1 MCEGVVMSK
10 SLANQSANEFQSI
23 ILDGLRG
30 GQLTLIADLNNFQ
43 SYTLQLPSG
52 IGTAGQVLVS
62 GGANAPLVWVI
73 EVIIL
78 G

>member
-30 GQLTLIADLNNFQ
+30 GQLTLIADLNSFT
-43 SYTLQLPSG
+43 SYTLQMPSST
-52 IGTAGQVLVS
+52 GTAGQVLVS
-62 GGANAPLVWVI
+62 GGVNAPLVWV
-73 EVIIL
+73 
-78 G
+78 GA